1 MQESSKKREIFK
13 GVYGDLM
20 EFADRISSALGCPV
34 TIEDGNHRLLAY
46 STHEETTDQARIS
59 TIIGRRVPEKVI
71 NSLWKEGILPA
82 LLKYEKPVQVPSIDD
97 VGLGKR
103 AAISIRKNNEV
114 LGFIWALEAS
124 KPFSEEDM
132 EFLKLAAK
140 EAKNQLLQLQLRKKR
155 KEESYQ
161 EFFWQLLT
169 GHYEEEQELSEN
181 LTQFSFDIP
190 TVFSVIVFEFPDE
203 INREIERHITYMLT
217 TTQKVKPYFFTTD
230 QNRLIL
236 LSGDE
241 TRTNFSQSI
250 NDFIPYF
257 ITQMKSRFDVSGIF
271 GASGGIYKK
280 LSDGTHSYKEALFT
294 LKIKRA
300 FPDDTAMM
308 TQYQELGIYQTMD
321 LMVTSRYAHTED
333 VSIQFL
339 RSYDSK
345 NQTDLLITLQVY
357 LEKDCH
363 PIEAAKK
370 LHIHVNTLN
379 YRLKRIA
386 EISEINLKDPLQKM
400 SLFLRFKIWKY
411 EEFLKKK

>member
-20 EFADRISSALGCPV
+20 EFADRISSVLGCPV

-82 LLKYEKPVQVPSIDD
+82 LLKDEKPVQVPSIDD

-132 EFLKLAAK
+132 VFLQLAAK

-169 GHYEEEQELSEN
+169 GHFQDEQELTEK
-181 LTQFSFDIP
+181 LTQFSLHIP
-190 TVFSVIVFEFPDE
+190 AVFSVIVFEFPDE
-203 INREIERHITYMLT
+203 ITREVERHISYMLT
-217 TTQKVKPYFFTTD
+217 TTQKIKSYFFTTD

-236 LSGDE
+236 LVGAESTAGF
-241 TRTNFSQSI
+241 TASI
-250 NDFIPYF
+250 SRFIPYF
-257 ITQMKSRFDVSGIF
+257 IRQMSSRFQVTDIS
-271 GASGGIYKK
+271 GASGNLYRIFSKGM
-280 LSDGTHSYKEALFT
+280 HSYHEALFT
-294 LKIKRA
+294 LKMKHA
-300 FPDDTAMM
+300 FPVDTENM
-308 TQYQELGIYQTMD
+308 TQYHQLGIFQTMD
-321 LMVTSRYAHTED
+321 ILIESRYSETEHA
-333 VSIQFL
+333 SIQL
-339 RSYDSK
+339 LKDYDAK
-345 NQTDLLITLQVY
+345 NQTDLLSTLEVY

-363 PIEAAKK
+363 PNETAKH

-386 EISEINLKDPLQKM
+386 EIGEINLKDPLLKM
-400 SLFLRFKIWKY
+400 SLFLSFKISHY
-411 EEFLKKK
+411 EEFLKKR